1 MNNKKN
7 PFSITAD
14 EYEMLD
20 KKFGNLSNFQAW
32 QLLKKNTKN
41 NHTNEFE
48 DIIQELRMHLIIAG
62 AYYKR
67 QVYIEKCL
75 IIARKYAKDPFIKN
89 ILDEL
94 NSLWKNRKRHGANR
108 QKFGPYQEKILN
120 NIVKMIVPPK
130 ERPSKKTPLKLDSK
144 FSTYCKAIAW
154 NCQKNLGKKITKEK
168 SIRTGLTSLSEFD
181 YLGSCQT

>member
-7 PFSITAD
+7 PFSITSS

-20 KKFGNLSNFQAW
+20 EKFSQLSNFQAW
-32 QLLKKNTKN
+32 QLIKKNTKN

-48 DIIQELRMHLIIAG
+48 DIVQELRMHLVIAG
-62 AYYKR
+62 TYYKR
-67 QVYIEKCL
+67 QIYIEKCL
-75 IIARKYAKDPFIKN
+75 MASKEHAKDKFIKN

-94 NSLWKNRKRHGANR
+94 DSLWKNRKRHGANK
-108 QKFGPYQEKILN
+108 QKFGPHQEKILN
-120 NIVKMIVPPK
+120 NIIKIIVPSK
-130 ERPSKKTPLKLDSK
+130 DRPSKKTPLKLDAK

-181 YLGSCQT
+181 YLGSD